1 VDADDVYR
9 RRNEMTTVRDEQRE
23 RAFQLY
29 PKNFA
34 LSLVRDGIISDDEMV
49 LLLVK
54 AMSDED
60 VRQALDVNELSPRF
74 I

>member
-1 VDADDVYR
+1 
-9 RRNEMTTVRDEQRE
+9 MTTVRDEQRE